1 MRGEQSWP
9 RALSRA
15 GTQTEGA
22 GLPAWTREANRGLL
36 SQQTRM
42 TIVILFSCQ
51 VFALSACLWG
61 NSPRCG
67 DSVNCPPREPWQWAV
82 RVGGVSSGTSQN
94 RTEQNVGTK
103 PSSRGGD
110 GVHTQTCRREGG
122 SGQRQ
127 PGPRVRM
134 SALKRALFF
143 SYCCLRKEQ
152 SAQTICPKS
161 DYTHRS

>member
-36 SQQTRM
+36 SQQTRK

-61 NSPRCG
+61 DSPRCG
-67 DSVNCPPREPWQWAV
+67 DSVNCPPREPRQWAV
-82 RVGGVSSGTSQN
+82 RVGGVSPGTSQN
-94 RTEQNVGTK
+94 RTE
-103 PSSRGGD
+103 RGNEAKLLRRGRRA
-110 GVHTQTCRREGG
+110 HTDLQERRRLRAAAARPEGQDER
-122 SGQRQ
+122 SET
-127 PGPRVRM
+127 
-134 SALKRALFF
+134 RAVLFILL
-143 SYCCLRKEQ
+143 SKERTV
-152 SAQTICPKS
+152 SS
-161 DYTHRS
+161 DYLS

>member
-82 RVGGVSSGTSQN
+82 RVGGSPPEPL
-94 RTEQNVGTK
+94 RTEQNRTWERSQAPAEGTACTHRPAGEK
-103 PSSRGGD
+103 AAP
-110 GVHTQTCRREGG
+110 G
-122 SGQRQ
+122 SGSPAR
-127 PGPRVRM
+127 G
-134 SALKRALFF
+134 SG
-143 SYCCLRKEQ
+143 
-152 SAQTICPKS
+152 
-161 DYTHRS
+161 